1 MSKPSRKKKTSAK
14 PSPPPKGKPEQE
26 ARHDVSSVREAVE
39 SIVIAFV
46 LAFLFRT
53 FEAEAFV
60 IPTGSMAHTLRGA
73 HKDVDCPQCGYRYQA
88 SASDS
93 AVQLTNQWNRD
104 LQHLEAKVENAEAAF
119 NLARPGYQK
128 DRAADDLDTARRNWS
143 LHRGNDVMSIT
154 CPMCRYTMTVDPS
167 PHPSWAGDPEAQL
180 GTEQISYNGDRIL
193 VNKFA
198 YEFHDPERW
207 DVIVFKFPGDAK
219 MNYIKRLVGLPG
231 ETVLIRNGDI
241 FTSSGGGA
249 PKIARKPPST
259 VRAMMQLV
267 HDDQYR
273 PKSLVEN
280 DWPDRWQPQ
289 PNDRASAAD
298 AWQTTTGRSATTA
311 EDGPNVPQTFTIN
324 GESDDTLWIRYQH
337 AIPSWNDWQKIRE
350 GEFTATDRRNLRPQ
364 LITDF
369 YSYNTYRLRGDTDM
383 YELSEYGP
391 RVSKL
396 GLHWVGDLMLDCDV
410 DVKSAQGE
418 LLLELVEAGKHFQAT
433 IDVATGKVTLSID
446 GIDDFAPTATTPLRG
461 PGRYRVELANV
472 DDQLL
477 LWIDGSLV
485 EFDGE
490 AAYDGQLVFGDP
502 QSIRPRSTP
511 DDLGDLA
518 PAAVGSRGANLRVS
532 NLRLYRDI
540 YYIADSEKTAVRGQ
554 LITDYDTT
562 QEPFSGNIDANL
574 IGFLSDPSRWSVFT
588 DRHPAEFPLGPDQ
601 FFVLGDNSPSSM
613 DCRLWY
619 QRQIGHY
626 VPREMLIGKAVFIYW
641 PHSWGTIP
649 FAPAWVP
656 GWPAFGDMGLVR

>member
-1 MSKPSRKKKTSAK
+1 MSKSSRKKKTSAK

-39 SIVIAFV
+39 AVVIAFV

-104 LQHLEAKVENAEAAF
+104 LQHLEAKVENAEAVF
-119 NLARPGYQK
+119 NLAPPGYQK
-128 DRAADDLDTARRNWS
+128 DRAADDLDTARRNWR
-143 LHRGNDVMSIT
+143 LHRGNDAMSIT

-167 PHPSWAGDPEAQL
+167 PHPASADDPEAQS

-241 FTSSGGGA
+241 FTSRDGGE
-249 PKIARKPPST
+249 PVIARKPPT
-259 VRAMMQLV
+259 KVRAMMQLV
-267 HDDQYR
+267 HDNRHR
-273 PKSLVEN
+273 PKTLIESN
-280 DWPDRWQPQ
+280 WPDRWQSWPAGQ
-289 PNDRASAAD
+289 MGDSDGWQMVSDDSASAGDDEPSIPQAFKV
-298 AWQTTTGRSATTA
+298 
-311 EDGPNVPQTFTIN
+311 DG
-324 GESDDTLWIRYQH
+324 GSDDSQWIRYQH
-337 AIPSWNDWQKIRE
+337 FVPSWDDWQAIRE
-350 GEFTATDRRNLRPQ
+350 GQFTPTDGDHVRPQ
-364 LITDF
+364 LINDF
-369 YSYNTYRLRGDTDM
+369 YAYNTYMLRKQLYRPQDLRPIRTK
-383 YELSEYGP
+383 S
-391 RVSKL
+391 

-418 LLLELVEAGKHFQAT
+418 VLLELVEAGKHFQAT

-446 GIDDFAPTATTPLRG
+446 GIDDFAPTATTSLRG

-477 LWIDGSLV
+477 LWIDGSLID
-485 EFDGE
+485 FDGE
-490 AAYDGQLVFGDP
+490 TAYDGQQVFGDP
-502 QSIRPRSTP
+502 QSIRPHSTP
-511 DDLGDLA
+511 DDPRDLA
-518 PAAVGSRGANLRVS
+518 PAAVGSRGAELHVT
-532 NLRLYRDI
+532 NLRLFRDI
-540 YYIADSEKTAVRGQ
+540 YYIADNGRGGSPGPD
-554 LITDYDTT
+554 ITDYDPT
-562 QEPFSGNIDANL
+562 QQPINGDGSVTL
-574 IGFLSDPSRWSVFT
+574 TQFLSDPSGWSVFE
-588 DRHPAEFPLGPDQ
+588 DRRTTEFPLGPDQ
-601 FFVLGDNSPSSM
+601 FFVLGDNSPSSK
-613 DCRLWY
+613 DGRLWD
-619 QRQIGHY
+619 QQDGIPHY
-626 VPREMLIGKAVFIYW
+626 VPRDLLIGKAVYIYW